1 MIVLNFK
8 NTKTAIK
15 DIFASWG
22 RSFLTILGILVG
34 ISSVIFMVS
43 VGVSS
48 KQAIANSIAGI
59 SSNAVYIMPGQKQEK
74 SMSMMSMLFSGFDV
88 ATVNKLK
95 KLQQLDYVEY
105 AAGQSVNNVSLVFP
119 KKRVDFPVWF
129 ITSGFVKAINHRL
142 VAGRKLADRDFSIGA
157 NVVLIGQNAAD
168 QILKQGVGNYISV
181 VDSNTANNGVENRN
195 SIINTDQNYLN
206 NKYKELIGRHLN
218 INGHDFVIIGVV
230 IRDSMMSGIG
240 TFNDSIII
248 PYTSA
253 RKYWQ
258 IDKFQVFIVK
268 LKDMSYLPALKKVL
282 PEYINGD
289 YYLQT
294 QQDLL
299 QQADLILNIL
309 TIFISL
315 IASVSLVVGGIGV
328 MNIMLV
334 TVKEKIREVGLR
346 KAVGATNLDI
356 LALFLAQSVI
366 YNLIGAVLG
375 IFLGIL
381 ESFVVT
387 KFVNLPFTISIKA
400 VVLAVVISFIIGI
413 LSGIYPAI
421 LASRLSPAE
430 ALREE

>member
-1 MIVLNFK
+1 MVVLNFK
-8 NTKTAIK
+8 NAKTAIK
-15 DIFASWG
+15 DIFAAWG

-74 SMSMMSMLFSGFDV
+74 NMSMMSMLFSGFSV
-88 ATVNKLK
+88 ATVDKLQ
-95 KLQQLDYVEY
+95 KLQQLDYVVY
-105 AAGQSVNNVSLVFP
+105 AAGQNVNNVSVNFP
-119 KKRVDFPVWF
+119 NKRVDFPAWF
-129 ITSGFVKAINHRL
+129 ITNGFVKAINHRL
-142 VAGRKLADRDFSIGA
+142 VAGRELADRDFSIGA

-168 QILKQGVGNYISV
+168 QILKQGAAAYQNVLDN
-181 VDSNTANNGVENRN
+181 NATNNGVEGQKVIDAEQ
-195 SIINTDQNYLN
+195 SYS
-206 NKYKELIGRHLN
+206 NKYQRLIGKHLN

-248 PYTSA
+248 PYSSA

-268 LKDMSYLPALKKVL
+268 LKSMSYLPALKRAL
-282 PEYINGD
+282 PNYIKSD
-289 YYLQT
+289 YYIQT
-294 QQDLL
+294 QADLL
-299 QQADLILNIL
+299 QQANLILNIL
-309 TIFISL
+309 TMFISL

-356 LALFLAQSVI
+356 LALFLVQSVI

-375 IFLGIL
+375 IALGIL
-381 ESFVVT
+381 ESFIVT
-387 KFVNLPFTISIKA
+387 RIVNLPFTISIKA
-400 VVLAVVISFIIGI
+400 MVLAVVISFVIGI